1 MDTNEKVLTVF
12 QSRLQQLILRHNALK
27 QENNELYAMV
37 DKAESEV
44 KALKETLEQKERD
57 YEALKIARML
67 EVSDDDIE
75 MSRTRLNHLI
85 REVNKCISLLTNQK

>member
-44 KALKETLEQKERD
+44 KALKEALEQKERD

-85 REVNKCISLLTNQK
+85 REVNKCISLLTNQE

>member
-1 MDTNEKVLTVF
+1 MDTNEEVLTVF

-44 KALKETLEQKERD
+44 KALKEALEQKERD

-75 MSRTRLNHLI
+75 MSRTRLNYLI

>member
-44 KALKETLEQKERD
+44 KALKEALEQKERD

-85 REVNKCISLLTNQK
+85 CEVNKCISLLTNQK

>member
-44 KALKETLEQKERD
+44 KALKEALEQKERD

-85 REVNKCISLLTNQK
+85 REVNQCISLLTNQR

>member
-44 KALKETLEQKERD
+44 KALKEALEQKERD

>member
-44 KALKETLEQKERD
+44 KALKAALEQKERD

>member
-44 KALKETLEQKERD
+44 KALKEALEQKERD

-75 MSRTRLNHLI
+75 MSRTRLNYLI

>member
-44 KALKETLEQKERD
+44 KALKEALEQKERD

-85 REVNKCISLLTNQK
+85 REVNKCISLLTNQN

>member
-37 DKAESEV
+37 DRAESEV
-44 KALKETLEQKERD
+44 NALKEALEQKERD

>member
-12 QSRLQQLILRHNALK
+12 QSRLQQLIHRHNALK

-44 KALKETLEQKERD
+44 KALKEALEQKERD

>member
-44 KALKETLEQKERD
+44 KALKEALEQKERD

-85 REVNKCISLLTNQK
+85 REVNKCISLLSNQK

>member
-44 KALKETLEQKERD
+44 KALKEALEQKERD
-57 YEALKIARML
+57 YEALKTARML

>member
-37 DKAESEV
+37 DKAQSEV
-44 KALKETLEQKERD
+44 KALKEALEQKERD

>member
-44 KALKETLEQKERD
+44 KALKEALEQKERD

-75 MSRTRLNHLI
+75 MSRTRQNHLI

>member
-1 MDTNEKVLTVF
+1 MDTNEKVLTLF

-44 KALKETLEQKERD
+44 KALKEALEQKERD

>member
-1 MDTNEKVLTVF
+1 MDTNEKVLPVF

-44 KALKETLEQKERD
+44 KALKEALEQKERD

>member
-27 QENNELYAMV
+27 QENNDLYAMV
-37 DKAESEV
+37 DRAESEV
-44 KALKETLEQKERD
+44 NALKEALEQKERD

>member
-37 DKAESEV
+37 DRAESEV
-44 KALKETLEQKERD
+44 KALKEALEQKERD

>member
-44 KALKETLEQKERD
+44 KALKEALEQKEHD

>member
-44 KALKETLEQKERD
+44 KALKEALEQKERD

-75 MSRTRLNHLI
+75 MSRTRLNHLR